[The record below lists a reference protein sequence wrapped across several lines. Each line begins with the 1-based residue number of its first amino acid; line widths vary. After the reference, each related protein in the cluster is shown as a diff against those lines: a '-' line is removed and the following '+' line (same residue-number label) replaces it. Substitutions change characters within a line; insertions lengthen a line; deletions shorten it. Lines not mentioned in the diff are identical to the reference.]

1 MNTKLTLRLDDSLIA
16 NAKVYAAQEG
26 RSVSELVA
34 AYFSALGRQSPHAAT
49 AATATARPSK
59 TDQLVGALAGLPLD
73 EQDYK
78 KHLEA
83 KYR

>member
-49 AATATARPSK
+49 AATARPSK

>member
-34 AYFSALGRQSPHAAT
+34 AYFSVLGRQSPHVAT
-49 AATATARPSK
+49 AATARPSK
-59 TDQLVGALAGLPLD
+59 TDQLVGSLAGLPLD

>member
-16 NAKVYAAQEG
+16 NAKTYAAQQG
-26 RSVSELVA
+26 RSVSDLVA
-34 AYFSALGRQSPHAAT
+34 AYFAALGKNVSISAT
-49 AATATARPSK
+49 SVAPRLSK
-59 TDQLVGALAGLPLD
+59 TDQLVGALAGLELD
-73 EQDYK
+73 AQAYK

>member
-1 MNTKLTLRLDDSLIA
+1 MNTKLTLRLDDGLISA
-16 NAKVYAAQEG
+16 AKTYAAKEG
-26 RSVSELVA
+26 RSVSDLVA
-34 AYFSALGRQSPHAAT
+34 AYFAALGQNSPTLAKST
-49 AATATARPSK
+49 AARASK

-83 KYR
+83 KYQ